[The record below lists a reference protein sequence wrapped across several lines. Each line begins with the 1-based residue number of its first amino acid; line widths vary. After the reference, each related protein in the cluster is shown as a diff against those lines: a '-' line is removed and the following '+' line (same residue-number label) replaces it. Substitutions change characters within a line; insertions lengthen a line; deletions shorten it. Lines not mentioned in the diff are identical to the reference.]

1 MNTPG
6 KASLPVIKRLPKYYR
21 YLRTLKNDGIGGGIF
36 MPQIVSNLPWL
47 VIWVVVFL
55 VQSYFF
61 RKKNSFGSLILL
73 WLTLL
78 VGIFWDQALRALVPG
93 IPEMWLFGTQ
103 IWILFLIVAVRHY
116 LNYRKG
122 GRGRDASGDK
132 APEHPMEPSEEG
144 ETSGSSTK
152 TEE

>member
-1 MNTPG
+1 
-6 KASLPVIKRLPKYYR
+6 
-21 YLRTLKNDGIGGGIF
+21 

-78 VGIFWDQALRALVPG
+78 VGLVSVWVGSNQQKLCFSAELFDLPLSPHCFRFAVKDLAVDQMYWAAGTSIFRSSAG
-93 IPEMWLFGTQ
+93 IVGCQTPL
-103 IWILFLIVAVRHY
+103 
-116 LNYRKG
+116 
-122 GRGRDASGDK
+122 
-132 APEHPMEPSEEG
+132 
-144 ETSGSSTK
+144 
-152 TEE
+152 

>member
-1 MNTPG
+1 MWRG
-6 KASLPVIKRLPKYYR
+6 RRR
-21 YLRTLKNDGIGGGIF
+21 YFHAANRKQSALACDLGGC
-36 MPQIVSNLPWL
+36 L
-47 VIWVVVFL
+47 
-55 VQSYFF
+55 
-61 RKKNSFGSLILL
+61 FGTELL
-73 WLTLL
+73 LSEEKL
-78 VGIFWDQALRALVPG
+78 VGIFWDQALRALVSG

-152 TEE
+152 TEEENKP

>member
-1 MNTPG
+1 
-6 KASLPVIKRLPKYYR
+6 
-21 YLRTLKNDGIGGGIF
+21 

-73 WLTLL
+73 MADLIGGDFL
-78 VGIFWDQALRALVPG
+78 DQALRALVPG

-103 IWILFLIVAVRHY
+103 IWFSFSLWRC
-116 LNYRKG
+116 G
-122 GRGRDASGDK
+122 
-132 APEHPMEPSEEG
+132 
-144 ETSGSSTK
+144 TT
-152 TEE
+152 

>member
-1 MNTPG
+1 
-6 KASLPVIKRLPKYYR
+6 
-21 YLRTLKNDGIGGGIF
+21 

-73 WLTLL
+73 WLTL
-78 VGIFWDQALRALVPG
+78 LVPG